1 MKNLILLLL
10 AMPFIANAQIISK
23 SDLDIT
29 EVGTRKLNKVP
40 KKIYIKE
47 FNIGY
52 QYLEDAST
60 TSTNSD
66 NSKETVAI
74 AAVLNAGLTTD
85 DIQSITDK
93 AYQKFSKRLKD
104 AGFELVG
111 EDVASKIPYFQSG
124 KVNKA
129 IGGNPIDAGGYIY
142 TLATGTT
149 RIDKATNVDNAISKT
164 QKTIGGLSKGLG
176 SLAGIADIAK
186 KGTYVNVNEQIS
198 QEMGVPILEFG
209 MNFSFLNLTKSSG
222 GNLSVLKGTTGLEA
236 AIYKG
241 LLVNKGDG
249 KLGNVETTIM
259 VLPKKGNPIEIDGV
273 IEKKKVS
280 KMADAKNAKG
290 YAFGVEYRQ
299 NKTIKQT
306 KLVDADKAT
315 YIAKVS
321 QAVDEYLELLAST
334 VIENFN

>member
-10 AMPFIANAQIISK
+10 AIPFFANAQIISK

-29 EVGTRKLNKVP
+29 EVGARKLKKVP

-47 FNIGY
+47 FNVGY

-60 TSTNSD
+60 TSTNND
-66 NSKETVAI
+66 NSKETVSI
-74 AAVLNAGLTTD
+74 AAVLNAGLTTA

-104 AGFELVG
+104 AGFELVE
-111 EDVASKIPYFQSG
+111 EDVASRIPYFQSG
-124 KVNKA
+124 KVTKA
-129 IGGNPIDAGGYIY
+129 IGGKPMDAGGYIY

-149 RIDKATNVDNAISKT
+149 RIDKVTDVDNAISKT
-164 QKTIGGLSKGLG
+164 KKTIGSLSKGLG
-176 SLAGIADIAK
+176 SLSGIADIGK
-186 KGTYVNVNEQIS
+186 KSTYVNVNEQIS
-198 QEMGVPILEFG
+198 QELGIPILEFG
-209 MNFSFLNLTKSSG
+209 MNFSFLNLTKSG
-222 GNLSVLKGTTGLEA
+222 GGGLSVLKGTTGLEA

-241 LLVNKGDG
+241 ILVNKGDG
-249 KLGNVETTIM
+249 KFGNVESL
-259 VLPKKGNPIEIDGV
+259 VQVVSKSNNPVEIEGV

-321 QAVDEYLELLAST
+321 QALDEYLDFLATS
-334 VIENFN
+334 VVESFN